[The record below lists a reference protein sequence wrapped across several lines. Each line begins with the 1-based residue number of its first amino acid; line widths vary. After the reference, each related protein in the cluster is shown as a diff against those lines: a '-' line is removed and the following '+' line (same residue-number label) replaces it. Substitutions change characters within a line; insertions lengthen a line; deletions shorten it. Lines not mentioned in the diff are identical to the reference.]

1 MFWRDFCQKAKILTK
16 PNHALMPRDYI
27 QFLLFSVLCILF
39 ACSPTDTIH
48 FSPSGKLIEV
58 SEVPAIK
65 DLSDNII
72 FIDTR
77 ETKNFQDGHIPGAI
91 HIWRDELSDSLQMMK
106 PGDEIAKV
114 LGNKGISAEDTLILY
129 DDHGCA
135 EAARLWWVL
144 HYHGFNNTYLLNGGY
159 AHWKRNKLPVSNRA
173 VRRTTKQFQFPK
185 DIQPDFYIDKAE
197 LETELS
203 GEELVLLDTRTKA
216 EYDGAVT
223 KKGAITA
230 GHIPGS
236 IWLDYM
242 DIVDQTPNS
251 DKRILSIENLHYFFE
266 SRGITSSDNIVT
278 YCHSGA
284 RSAQTTF
291 ILTQLLKYPNV
302 RNYDGSWIE
311 WSRRQVALNQAPGE

>member
-1 MFWRDFCQKAKILTK
+1 MLKYYSVLTFLSVAVLTLLACQQQVLPPDFKSKLLEVEHLNGLSK
-16 PNHALMPRDYI
+16 SEGH
-27 QFLLFSVLCILF
+27 LLFVD
-39 ACSPTDTIH
+39 A
-48 FSPSGKLIEV
+48 
-58 SEVPAIK
+58 
-65 DLSDNII
+65 
-72 FIDTR
+72 R
-77 ETKNFQDGHIPGAI
+77 EKEQYGNGHIEGAI
-91 HIWRDELSDSLQMMK
+91 HIWRDELSDSLQMMRSVE
-106 PGDEIAKV
+106 EIEKI
-114 LGNKGISAEDTLILY
+114 LGNKGISPQDTLIIY

-135 EAARLWWVL
+135 ESARLWWVL
-144 HYHGFNNTYLLNGGY
+144 HFCGFDNTYLLNGGY
-159 AHWKRNKLPVSNRA
+159 SHWKRHKLPVSNSV
-173 VRRTTKQFQFPK
+173 VRRTSKEFRFPT
-185 DIQPDFYIDKAE
+185 DIQADFYITQSE

-203 GEELVLLDTRTKA
+203 NADLVILDSRTKA
-216 EYDGAVT
+216 EFDGAFN
-223 KKGAITA
+223 KKGALSA

-242 DIVDQTPNS
+242 ETVDQNPDS
-251 DKRILSIENLHYFFE
+251 DKRILPLEDLNSLFE